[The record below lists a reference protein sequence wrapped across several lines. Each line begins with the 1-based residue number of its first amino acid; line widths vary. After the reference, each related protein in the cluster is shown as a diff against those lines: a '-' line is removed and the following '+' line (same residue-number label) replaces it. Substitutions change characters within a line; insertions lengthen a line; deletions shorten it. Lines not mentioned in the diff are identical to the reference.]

1 MIRNIKDL
9 KQLNNGRYDYSHVS
23 GDLPLPNLVEIQT
36 KSFEEFKEKGLD
48 EVFREAFPI
57 SNYAET
63 LSIDYVSVRFGEPQ
77 HSFLE
82 CKAQDLTYS
91 VPIYVTL
98 RLNHKETGEINES
111 EVYMLLSRTGTC

>member
-9 KQLNNGRYDYSHVS
+9 KQLNNERYDYSHVS

-36 KSFEEFKEKGLD
+36 KSYEEFKEKGLD

-57 SNYAET
+57 LNYTET
-63 LSIDYVSVRFGEPQ
+63 LSIDYVSVRFGEPK

-98 RLNHKETGEINES
+98 RLNQGK
-111 EVYMLLSRTGTC
+111 R